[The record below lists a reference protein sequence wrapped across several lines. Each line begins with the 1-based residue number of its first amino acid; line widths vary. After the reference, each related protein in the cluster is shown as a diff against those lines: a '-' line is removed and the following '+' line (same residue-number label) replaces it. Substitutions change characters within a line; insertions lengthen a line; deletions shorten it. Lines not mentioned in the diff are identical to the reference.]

1 MGFNCGMPV
10 LTLDNLPHAA
20 GDKHGNAKK
29 VAYEAFEERQGKDSD
44 IDRAK
49 TDSNIYFSFE
59 HGEKAFRKAEE
70 LYNYW
75 QAQADSHTC
84 TVNGKSRKMRNDA
97 KIGFTGIIK
106 PDMDYINNMTHD
118 EQMRFCKDAMSIVF
132 DIYKKQNL
140 TIDAAVIHVDEQA
153 CHIHYFGHDADYKMS
168 KKVNL
173 GLYDKLNR
181 EFPTRMRSRGWQLND
196 LTGYKEATAN
206 MTDDEL
212 HEYKAKK
219 RAERREK
226 RGVSSQEYKAGK
238 EAKKVLETAV
248 TRSEGILQQADREA
262 QEIKKQAEDEAQK
275 LKAAN
280 QAKAQAIW
288 DAINAKS
295 QEQDEREAAITAQ
308 EMELAQREDKLKQRA
323 RAVGRSELFNEQS
336 SNRIRRAQP
345 DGLDSINY
353 D

>member
-10 LTLDNLPHAA
+10 LTLDNSDKAHKA

-29 VAYEAFEERQGKDSD
+29 VVYEAFEERQGKDSD
-44 IDRAK
+44 IDRTRTAN
-49 TDSNIYFSFE
+49 NIYFSFDR
-59 HGEKAFRKAEE
+59 GNKAFKKGEE
-70 LYNYW
+70 LYSYW
-75 QAQADSHTC
+75 QSQADSHTF
-84 TVNGKSRKMRNDA
+84 TANGKERKMRSDA
-97 KIGFTGIIK
+97 KVGFTGIIK
-106 PDMDYINNMTHD
+106 PDADYINNMTHD
-118 EQMRFCKDAMSIVF
+118 EQMRFCKDAMSIVL
-132 DIYKKQNL
+132 DIYKKQGL
-140 TIDAAVIHVDEQA
+140 TIDAAVVHVDEIA
-153 CHIHYFGHDADYKMS
+153 THIHYFGHDESYKMS

-181 EFPTRMRSRGWQLND
+181 EFPQRMRQRGWQLND

-219 RAERREK
+219 RSERRE
-226 RGVSSQEYKAGK
+226 RHNVSSQEYKASK
-238 EAKKVLETAV
+238 EAKKVLEGAT
-248 TRSEGILQQADREA
+248 TRSEGILQQAENEA
-262 QEIKKQAEDEAQK
+262 QEIKKRAEIEAQE
-275 LKAAN
+275 LRNAN

-295 QEQDEREAAITAQ
+295 QEQDEREQILD
-308 EMELAQREDKLKQRA
+308 ERESELERKAK
-323 RAVGRSELFNEQS
+323 AVGRSELFDKQS

-345 DGLDSINY
+345 QALDYINY

>member
-29 VAYEAFEERQGKDSD
+29 VAKEAFEERQGRDSD
-44 IDRAK
+44 IDRAR
-49 TDSNIYFSFE
+49 TADNIYFSFDR
-59 HGEKAFRKAEE
+59 GNKAFRKGEE

-75 QAQADSHTC
+75 QAQADAHTC
-84 TVNGKSRKMRNDA
+84 TVNGKERKMRSDA

-106 PDMDYINNMTHD
+106 PDADYISNMTHD
-118 EQMRFCKDAMSIVF
+118 EQMRFCKDAMSIVL
-132 DIYKKQNL
+132 DIYKKQDL
-140 TIDAAVIHVDEQA
+140 TIDAAVIHVDERA
-153 CHIHYFGHDADYKMS
+153 THIHYFGHDADYKMS

-181 EFPTRMRSRGWQLND
+181 EFPRRMREKGWELND
-196 LTGYKEATAN
+196 LTGYKEATAG

-212 HEYKAKK
+212 HEYKTKK
-219 RAERREK
+219 RSERRE
-226 RGVSSQEYKAGK
+226 RHNVSSQEYKANK
-238 EAKKVLETAV
+238 EAKKVLESAT
-248 TRSEGILQQADREA
+248 TQSEDILQQAENEA
-262 QEIKKQAEDEAQK
+262 QEIKKQAEIDAQELRK
-275 LKAAN
+275 TN

-295 QEQDEREAAITAQ
+295 QEQDKREQFLDERES
-308 EMELAQREDKLKQRA
+308 ELERKAK
-323 RAVGRSELFNEQS
+323 AVGRSELFEKQS
-336 SNRIRRAQP
+336 NNHVRRAQP
-345 DGLDSINY
+345 QALDYINY

>member
-10 LTLDNLPHAA
+10 LTLDNLQHRA

-49 TDSNIYFSFE
+49 TDSNIYFSFDR
-59 HGEKAFRKAEE
+59 GEKAFKKGEE

-75 QAQADSHTC
+75 QSQADAHTC
-84 TVNGKSRKMRNDA
+84 TANGKERKMRSDA

-106 PDMDYINNMTHD
+106 PDADYINSLSHD
-118 EQMRFCKDAMSIVF
+118 EQMKFCKDAMTIIL
-132 DIYKKQNL
+132 DIYKKQGL
-140 TIDAAVIHVDEQA
+140 TIDAAVIHVDEMA
-153 CHIHYFGHDADYKMS
+153 THVHYFGHDTDYKMS

-181 EFPTRMRSRGWQLND
+181 EFPARMRARGWQLND
-196 LTGYKEATAN
+196 LTGYKEATAD
-206 MTDDEL
+206 MTEDEL
-212 HEYKAKK
+212 CEYKAKK
-219 RAERREK
+219 RSERRERHNK
-226 RGVSSQEYKAGK
+226 SSQEYKADK

-248 TRSEGILQQADREA
+248 TRSEGILQQAKNEAQDIKKRAEIEA
-262 QEIKKQAEDEAQK
+262 QE
-275 LKAAN
+275 LRSAN

-323 RAVGRSELFNEQS
+323 RAVGRGEMFEAQS
-336 SNRIRRAQP
+336 SNRVRRAQP

>member
-49 TDSNIYFSFE
+49 TDSNIYFSLD
-59 HGEKAFRKAEE
+59 HGDKAFRKGEE

-75 QAQADSHTC
+75 QSQADAHTF
-84 TVNGKSRKMRNDA
+84 TANGKERKMRSDA

-106 PDMDYINNMTHD
+106 PDSDYINSMSHD
-118 EQMRFCKDAMSIVF
+118 EQMKFCKDAMSIVL
-132 DIYKKQNL
+132 DIYKKQGL
-140 TIDAAVIHVDEQA
+140 TMDAAVIHVDEMA
-153 CHIHYFGHDADYKMS
+153 THIHYFGHDADYKMS

-181 EFPTRMRSRGWQLND
+181 EFPQRMRARGWELND

-206 MTDDEL
+206 MTNDEL
-212 HEYKAKK
+212 HEYKVKK
-219 RAERREK
+219 RSERREK
-226 RGVSSQEYKAGK
+226 HNMSSQEYKAGK
-238 EAKKVLETAV
+238 EAKKVLEAAT
-248 TRSEGILQQADREA
+248 TQSKDILEQADREA
-262 QEIKKQAEDEAQK
+262 QEIKKRAETDAQELRATQEAQAK
-275 LKAAN
+275 EIM
-280 QAKAQAIW
+280 AKAWADI
-288 DAINAKS
+288 D
-295 QEQDEREAAITAQ
+295 DEKKTLHELRA
-308 EMELAQREDKLKQRA
+308 ELAEREDKLKQRA
-323 RAVGRSELFNEQS
+323 KAVGRSELFEKQS
-336 SNRIRRAQP
+336 SNHVRRAQP
-345 DGLDSINY
+345 SALDYINY

>member
-10 LTLDNLPHAA
+10 LTLDNLAHKS

-29 VAYEAFEERQGKDSD
+29 VVYEAFEERQGKDSD
-44 IDRAK
+44 IDRAR
-49 TDSNIYFSFE
+49 TADNIYFSFE
-59 HGEKAFRKAEE
+59 HGEKAFRKGEE

-84 TVNGKSRKMRNDA
+84 VANGKERKMRSDA

-106 PDMDYINNMTHD
+106 PDADYINNMTHD
-118 EQMRFCKDAMSIVF
+118 EQMRFCKDAMGIVL
-132 DIYKKQNL
+132 DIYKKQGL
-140 TIDAAVIHVDEQA
+140 TIDAAVIHVDEMA
-153 CHIHYFGHDADYKMS
+153 THIHYFGHDESYKMS

-181 EFPTRMRSRGWQLND
+181 EFPARMRGKGWELND
-196 LTGYKEATAN
+196 LTGYKEATSG

-219 RAERREK
+219 RSERRERHNK
-226 RGVSSQEYKAGK
+226 SSQEYKADK

-248 TRSEGILQQADREA
+248 TRSEGILQQAENEA
-262 QEIKKQAEDEAQK
+262 QEIKKQAEIDAQELRK
-275 LKAAN
+275 TN

-295 QEQDEREAAITAQ
+295 QEQDKREQFLDERES
-308 EMELAQREDKLKQRA
+308 ELERKAK
-323 RAVGRSELFNEQS
+323 AVERSELFDKQS
-336 SNRIRRAQP
+336 SNHVRRAQP
-345 DGLDSINY
+345 SALDYINY